1 MGYVTENLMAGEQVV
16 YQTRLHWSI
25 YSVAGLVILVALW
38 MFSISTGFATLLLA
52 VGALF
57 ALNAAVMQATSE
69 FAVTNRRV
77 IVKVGLVQRR
87 SLDLNLSKVETVN
100 VDQGIVGRLLDFG
113 TITVIG
119 TGGTREPFKNIANP
133 MAFRLH
139 VQEQI
144 ERRITGEQ
152 SAVVASSTPARA
164 ERECPH
170 CAERI
175 LAKARVCKH
184 CGRDVEPVSA

>member
-1 MGYVTENLMAGEQVV
+1 MRYVTENLMAGERVM

-25 YSVAGLVILVALW
+25 YTLAVLVILLALP
-38 MFSISTGFATLLLA
+38 MFSISTEFATSILVLAGLL
-52 VGALF
+52 G
-57 ALNAAVMQATSE
+57 LNATISRATSE
-69 FAVTNRRV
+69 FAITNRRV
-77 IVKVGLVQRR
+77 IMKVGLVRRR

-119 TGGTREPFKNIANP
+119 TGGTRERFKNIADP

-144 ERRITGEQ
+144 ENRVTGEQ
-152 SAVVASSTPARA
+152 PAVVGPSPAART
-164 ERECPH
+164 ERECPY